1 MKQTCPGT
9 GRTRKRLYSADPC
22 SNRMDP
28 KDYELEFFKG
38 NGFQRR
44 QCKSCGKFFWTL
56 GESDVCGEAPCVE
69 YTFIGKPL
77 LKEKQSVHEMR
88 ESFLSFLEKNGH
100 TRIARYPI
108 TARWRDD
115 VFFTQAS
122 IYGFQPWVI
131 QGVVEPPANPLG
143 ISQTCVRFNDIDNVG
158 KTGSHFTMF
167 EMMAHHVFNK
177 KGAEIY
183 WKDRTTE
190 LCHEFLTKV
199 HGLDPKAVQYSE
211 AWWEGGGNAG
221 PCLEVLI
228 GGVEAATLVFMSYSI
243 ENGQQKPLDMTVVDT
258 GYGLER
264 LTWMSQG
271 TPSAYEAVFGD
282 VLNELKKLSGTKSD
296 EAVLA
301 EYAKVAG
308 SMKIETAADVRT
320 LRADTA
326 ARLGMNVDDF
336 MKQVKPFES
345 MYVIC
350 DHTRALM
357 FMLSDGVVPSNVRQG
372 YFARLLVRRALR
384 EMSQLGIESKL
395 SDIVAF
401 QVDYFSKDFPDLKDN
416 RDEILKLVD
425 VEQEKY
431 KETLVKGNGVVKRLE
446 ASLAQSGAK
455 ISDED
460 LIELYDSHGLNPE
473 VVAEFASGPVTVPDD
488 FYKQVAARHS
498 KSDEEEEKVPE
509 IQLPKGLP
517 ATNLRFYKEPYK
529 YKFRA
534 KVLAIQGDLVVLD
547 KTYFYAESGGQESD
561 SGTMKDMKVLRA
573 DKIGNIVVHKVEGE
587 MQAKVGKL
595 ISCTINE
602 ERRRRLQRHHTATHI
617 INGAARAVLGNHI
630 WQTGAHKGV
639 DVARLDI
646 THYADL
652 SADELEKIEL
662 LANRTVLAGI
672 KIQGPF
678 MERTAAEKK
687 YGFRLYQGGAVPGK
701 EIRVVRIGDFDVE
714 ACGGIHCKNTL
725 EVGPIKILSTKRIQD
740 GVVRLEFAAGMA
752 AMEHMMVLY
761 SSVRDASVKLNA
773 TPEKIGE
780 AVDKLLADWK
790 ELRKDLDAVK
800 KGRVGETV
808 EDLVNGAPHV
818 SGVRIIRHVETEDMK
833 HLVNLAKQLIG
844 SPKTV
849 ALLGSDQQGA
859 KIVAARSA
867 DVNIDCRPLI
877 ADALK
882 IVSGSGGGK
891 PDFAQG
897 GGPDAGKL
905 EQAMDSLVDAV
916 KKALEKV

>member
-1 MKQTCPGT
+1 
-9 GRTRKRLYSADPC
+9 
-22 SNRMDP
+22 MDQG
-28 KDYELEFFKG
+28 DYELEFFKR

-44 QCKSCGKFFWTL
+44 QCRTCGKHFWTL
-56 GESDVCGEAPCVE
+56 GDGDLCGEAPCVE
-69 YTFIGKPL
+69 YTFIGRPL
-77 LKEKQSVHEMR
+77 FKEKKSVHDMR
-88 ESFLSFLEKNGH
+88 EDFLAFLEREGH

-131 QGVVEPPANPLG
+131 QGVVEPPANPLA

-177 KGAEIY
+177 KGKEIY

-190 LCHEFLTKV
+190 LCHKFLTEV
-199 HGLDPKAVQYSE
+199 SGLDPKAVNYSE

-228 GGVEAATLVFMSYSI
+228 GGVEVATLVFMSYAM
-243 ENGQQKPLDMTVVDT
+243 ENGHQRPLDMQVVDT

-264 LTWMSQG
+264 LTWISQG
-271 TPSAYEAVFGD
+271 TPSAYEAVFGS
-282 VLNELKKLSGTKSD
+282 VLEELRTLAGVKVDDRILS
-296 EAVLA
+296 
-301 EYAKVAG
+301 EYSKVAG

-320 LRADTA
+320 LRTDTA
-326 ARLGMNVDDF
+326 KRLGMGVDEF
-336 MKQVKPFES
+336 LKAIRPFES
-345 MYVIC
+345 MYVVC

-384 EMSQLGIESKL
+384 EMSQLGIQRKL
-395 SDIVAF
+395 SDVVSLQI
-401 QVDYFSKDFPDLKDN
+401 DYFSKDFPDLREN
-416 RDEILKLVD
+416 RDEIIKLVD

-431 KETLVKGNGVVKRLE
+431 ADTLVKGRSVVKRIE
-446 ASLAQSGAK
+446 AGLGEGGRLDA
-455 ISDED
+455 EN

-473 VVAEFASGPVTVPDD
+473 VVAEFASHPVTVPDD

-498 KSDEEEEKVPE
+498 KAAEEHEEVPE
-509 IQLPKGLP
+509 VKLP
-517 ATNLRFYKEPYK
+517 AELPGTKQMFYKEPYK

-534 KVLAIQGDLVVLD
+534 KVLAIVDDLVVLD

-561 SGTMKDMKVLRA
+561 TGTMKDMRVVRA

-595 ISCTINE
+595 ITCTIDE
-602 ERRRRLQRHHTATHI
+602 DRRRRLQRHHTATHI
-617 INGAARAVLGNHI
+617 INGAARKVLGNHI
-630 WQTGAHKGV
+630 WQTGAHKAA

-652 SADELEKIEL
+652 TDDELERIEKV
-662 LANRTVLAGI
+662 ANDTVLAGI
-672 KIQGPF
+672 KVQGPF
-678 MERTAAEKK
+678 MDRTTAERR

-725 EVGPIKILSTKRIQD
+725 EVGSIKILSTKRIQD
-740 GVVRLEFAAGMA
+740 GVVRLEFVAGSAAVEKMIGFWNA
-752 AMEHMMVLY
+752 VKG
-761 SSVRDASVKLNA
+761 ASVKLNT
-773 TPEKIGE
+773 TPERLNE
-780 AVDKLLADWK
+780 AVDKLLADMK
-790 ELRKDLDAVK
+790 EMRKDLDAVK
-800 KGRVGETV
+800 KGMVGETV
-808 EDLVNGAPHV
+808 EDLVHRAIQIK
-818 SGVRIIRHVETEDMK
+818 GVRIVKHTQSEDMS
-833 HLVNLAKQLIG
+833 HLVNLAKKLVG
-844 SPKTV
+844 HKSVV
-849 ALLGSDQQGA
+849 AILASDQDGA
-859 KIVAARSA
+859 KMVLARSP
-867 DVNIDCRPLI
+867 DINLDCRPVI
-877 ADALK
+877 AEAMK
-882 IVSGSGGGK
+882 VVGGKGGGK

-897 GGPDAGKL
+897 GGTDPTKL
-905 EQAMDSLVDAV
+905 EQAVSRAEEMIKA
-916 KKALEKV
+916 ALEKE